1 MGILSQ
7 NTAQLSV
14 SKCWAWRSR
23 FPLAAPWRALAILRE
38 LRIQSGGRPL
48 LVLYIFDPRRDA
60 LLLIGGDKTG
70 DDRFYERLIPQA
82 ERLWEIYQ
90 KEQGFK

>member
-1 MGILSQ
+1 MSFAIGTAAWRLATPVLSPAAS
-7 NTAQLSV
+7 TV

-23 FPLAAPWRALAILRE
+23 FPLAAPWRALAIPFASCAFRVAGA
-38 LRIQSGGRPL
+38 RC
-48 LVLYIFDPRRDA
+48 A
-60 LLLIGGDKTG
+60 
-70 DDRFYERLIPQA
+70 FYERLIPQA